1 MPPTTV
7 HTTAHHCAPHTKQPL
22 SSETKERKKERKNS
36 FFPFAFL
43 SNSLSLSLFL
53 LEKAA
58 RRAFAASAGS
68 DSGAAASAAA
78 AAVPRYL
85 LSGVRLRETKLDNG
99 FRIASEDS
107 GGDTA
112 TVGIWI
118 DAGSACE
125 TSETNGVAHFLEH
138 MAFKGTAKRSKSDI
152 EVQVENLG

>member
-1 MPPTTV
+1 M
-7 HTTAHHCAPHTKQPL
+7 
-22 SSETKERKKERKNS
+22 
-36 FFPFAFL
+36 
-43 SNSLSLSLFL
+43 
-53 LEKAA
+53 
-58 RRAFAASAGS
+58 
-68 DSGAAASAAA
+68 
-78 AAVPRYL
+78 PRYL